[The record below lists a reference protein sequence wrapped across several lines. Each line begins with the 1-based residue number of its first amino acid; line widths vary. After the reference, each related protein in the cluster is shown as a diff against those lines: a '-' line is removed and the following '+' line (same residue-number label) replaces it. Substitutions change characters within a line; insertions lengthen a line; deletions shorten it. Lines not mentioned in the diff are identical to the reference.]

1 MENTYDKIWDVAVI
15 GGGPAGM
22 MSAGRAAERDAK
34 VILLEKND
42 SLGKKLLITGGGR
55 SNITNAEFDNRK
67 FLEKLKDDAKYLH
80 SPFSVWNAKS
90 TIDFFNKR
98 NMETTVEAYQRVF
111 PTSNKAQSVW
121 DVLSSYMSE
130 NNVTV
135 LSNSEVKGFIHDKG
149 KILSARI
156 SGNKLIHAK
165 QFILA
170 TGGKSHPET
179 GSTGDGF
186 KWLKELG
193 HNIVEPKASLVPIAI
208 RDAWV
213 RNLQGLTLEN
223 VKLTIFQNGKK
234 HGSSKGRI
242 LFTHFGIS
250 GPTVINMSRDVG
262 EFLRYGDVILSLD
275 LLPALDYSKLN
286 SELQRILTEH
296 SNKQIKNSLGT
307 LIAPSL
313 VHDILTMAKIDPN
326 TWSHS
331 VTREERLLLV
341 KLLKDIPLHV
351 EDLLGVEDAI
361 ITSGGAR
368 LDEVDWKTMK
378 SAIIKNLFLVG
389 DILNINRPSGG
400 YSLQLCWTTGF
411 VAGNSVEI

>member
-1 MENTYDKIWDVAVI
+1 MEKIYGTTWDVAVI

-22 MSAGRAAERDAK
+22 MAAGRAAERGAK

-67 FLEKLKDDAKYLH
+67 FLEKLKEDAKYLH

-90 TIDFFNKR
+90 TIEFFNKR
-98 NMETTVEAYQRVF
+98 NMETKVEAYQRVF
-111 PTSNKAQSVW
+111 PASNRSQSVF
-121 DVLSSYMSE
+121 DVLIEYMRE
-130 NNVTV
+130 HGVTV
-135 LSNSEVKGFIHDKG
+135 VPDCEVRGFIKEKDGLVALKVSGG
-149 KILSARI
+149 KVIC
-156 SGNKLIHAK
+156 AK
-165 QFILA
+165 QFVLA

-186 KWLKELG
+186 KWLKDFG
-193 HNIVEPKASLVPIAI
+193 HHVVEPKASLVPIAL
-208 RDAWV
+208 RDEWAK
-213 RNLQGLTLEN
+213 NLQGLTLQN
-223 VKLTIFQNGKK
+223 VKLTIFQNGLK
-234 HGSSKGRI
+234 HGSSIGKI

-262 EFLRYGDVILSLD
+262 EFLRYGDVVLSLD
-275 LLPALDYSKLN
+275 LLPSFDYSKLN
-286 SELQRILTEH
+286 SLLQRILKEH
-296 SNKQIKNSLGT
+296 SNKHVKNSLGT
-307 LIAPSL
+307 LIPPSL
-313 VHDILTMAKIDPN
+313 VLDILKMASIDPD

-331 VTREERLLLV
+331 VTREQRLLLV
-341 KLLKDIPLHV
+341 KVLKDIPLHV
-351 EDLLGVEDAI
+351 LDLLGVEDAI
-361 ITSGGAR
+361 ITSGGAN
-368 LDEVDWKTMK
+368 LDEIDWKSMRSK
-378 SAIIKNLFLVG
+378 IIPNLFLIG